1 MIEASAAKPGRFYRR
16 TKHSGPTVYFTVPK
30 STKLTDLVKRWE
42 RREHTS
48 LTARDAYWLHAY
60 RRAESGLV
68 LLVRHI
74 RIIDPMTG
82 NRGEYDHYILAP
94 ANLHLRE
101 VQRPPGY
108 TNGRSK

>member
-1 MIEASAAKPGRFYRR
+1 MVEASEAKPGRFYRR
-16 TKHSGPTVYFTVPK
+16 TKNSGPTVYFTVPK

-60 RRAESGLV
+60 RADPNRV
-68 LLVRHI
+68 LLVRHT
-74 RIIDPMTG
+74 RTIDPMTG
-82 NRGEYDHYILAP
+82 NRSEYHHYILAP
-94 ANLHLRE
+94 ADLHLRE

-108 TNGRSK
+108 TSGRTA